1 MFLSIAV
8 NAGTPAIDDPHHWS
22 VEPDEPSRAVHEH
35 SGADDWPRHFCK
47 QQTVNIKTG
56 SWMIVAWCTQR
67 KHFLFTPTKY
77 KRFHT
82 TNDASTDALKM
93 TKSSPL
99 WGKVLDRAQELIIK
113 HISDNNHQP
122 WSLQSFMFLLMS
134 LIQQYEEQDKTG
146 ISRKANMSWCLFCH
160 FPLSQKSTGWFSGQI
175 RCSV

>member
-47 QQTVNIKTG
+47 QRTVNIKTG
-56 SWMIVAWCTQR
+56 SWMIVA
-67 KHFLFTPTKY
+67 TKY

-82 TNDASTDALKM
+82 ANDASTDALKM

-99 WGKVLDRAQELIIK
+99 WGKVLDRAQELIIE
-113 HISDNNHQP
+113 HISDNNH
-122 WSLQSFMFLLMS
+122 
-134 LIQQYEEQDKTG
+134 
-146 ISRKANMSWCLFCH
+146 
-160 FPLSQKSTGWFSGQI
+160 
-175 RCSV
+175 